1 MCENLSSLVA
11 KELAK
16 FKPYNTDFDTM
27 LSEQVKKER
36 ELFIEELL
44 SGNYSTYFV
53 ATHPKFAA
61 KAKSNFAAAFRFTSE
76 PVSLAVPCMWKY
88 KDARQK
94 LLRLS
99 ELLTPEEAERR
110 NINFVNPALKDLPA
124 TTLPTLRGG
133 IQLLK
138 PGERAYTHRHSA
150 NAFRFILEAPA
161 EGAFSAVQGRKI
173 PMHPGDLVLTPNWT
187 WHDHHNEGRSHAI
200 WFDGLDAIMAFWMGG
215 GFYQEFG
222 DVAGTSGDGYQTS
235 DKTVDAVL
243 ARYGNGTIPAEEYT
257 IGGGAPD
264 ADNPLLY
271 YEYASMR
278 SQLMKLSEITEGSAH
293 SGIVLKYVNPL
304 NGKSIFQSIEATL
317 RLVKSRTELKPSK
330 RTENIIFIT
339 MEGNPTFELG
349 NGQKFETEPFDIV
362 AIPSWTEYKI
372 KNAENKPG
380 IIFSFSDKPVFE
392 FLGFYRE
399 TRL

>member
-1 MCENLSSLVA
+1 
-11 KELAK
+11 
-16 FKPYNTDFDTM
+16 M
-27 LSEQVKKER
+27 LSEEVKKER
-36 ELFIEELL
+36 EVFIEELL
-44 SGNYSTYFV
+44 AANYTTYFV

-61 KAKSNFAAAFRFTSE
+61 KAKSNFAASFRFTSE
-76 PVSLAVPCMWKY
+76 PVSLAVPYMWKY
-88 KDARQK
+88 KEARQK
-94 LLRLS
+94 LLKLS

-110 NINFVNPALKDLPA
+110 NINFVNPALKEIPGA
-124 TTLPTLRGG
+124 TLPTLRGG

-161 EGAFSAVQGRKI
+161 EGAFSAIQGRKI

-215 GFYQEFG
+215 GFYQDYGEAMG
-222 DVAGTSGDGYQTS
+222 SSSDGYQVS
-235 DKTVDAVL
+235 DKSVDAVL
-243 ARYGNGTIPAEEYT
+243 GRFGNGSVPTEDWA
-257 IGGGAPD
+257 IGGGAPE

-271 YEYASMR
+271 YEYSGIR
-278 SQLMKLSEITEGSAH
+278 GQLMKLSEITEGTPH

-304 NGKSIFQSIEATL
+304 NGKPIFQGIEAAM
-317 RLVKSRTELKPSK
+317 RLIKPKTDLKAAR

-339 MEGNPTFELG
+339 MEGNATFELAG
-349 NGQKFETEPFDIV
+349 GQKFDAEPFDIV

-372 KNAENKPG
+372 KNSESKPA
-380 IIFSFSDKPVFE
+380 IIFSFSDRPVFD

-399 TRL
+399 KKL